1 MGNYKGEDRLERH
14 FTTEYLYNYMNT
26 EILKKYYKGDI
37 TEFLENSAGD
47 GRMVDYLK
55 SEYNLPVLA
64 CDISND
70 YEREDIKE
78 CNYLKEKIEYKKGR
92 VGFINPPF
100 NKGLKFIYKTLE
112 ECDYCVAIL
121 SVSSFLNIDYD
132 KYDVDTID
140 IFKNYDFDSCK
151 TTICIIGISKRKKY
165 NVNIIK

>member
-1 MGNYKGEDRLERH
+1 MGNYRGEDRLEKH
-14 FTTEYLYNYMNT
+14 YTTEYLYKYMN
-26 EILKKYYKGDI
+26 EEVLKKYYKGNI
-37 TEFLENSAGD
+37 SEFLENSSGD

-55 SEYNLPVLA
+55 SEYKLPVLA
-64 CDISND
+64 YDIKN
-70 YEREDIKE
+70 ETNREDIIE

-140 IFKNYDFDSCK
+140 IFKNYDFGSCK
-151 TTICIIGISKRKKY
+151 TTICIIGIKK
-165 NVNIIK
+165 K

>member
-78 CNYLKEKIEYKKGR
+78 CNYLKTNIGYKKGR

-112 ECDYCVAIL
+112 ECDYCIAIL

-140 IFKNYDFDSCK
+140 IFKNYDFGSCK
-151 TTICIIGISKRKKY
+151 TTICIIGIKKKL
-165 NVNIIK
+165 N